1 MQERDRREWTDRLV
15 SAAEYLNRRTLSER
29 LEAWAQ
35 LGMTT
40 PQVKTLVFLDERG
53 PARMGMI
60 ASHLGTSL
68 SATTSVVDRLV
79 QKGMLDRASDPT
91 DRRVVVCEL
100 TSGGR
105 DAVDRFWRLGEERL
119 VPAAEQLGSEDL
131 RAVVHGLE
139 LLRGAAE
146 SVYQQAAEEQADS

>member
-1 MQERDRREWTDRLV
+1 MQDGDREGLIDRFV
-15 SAAEYLNRRTLSER
+15 TAAEYLNRRTLSER

-79 QKGMLDRASDPT
+79 QKDMLERASDPG
-91 DRRVVVCEL
+91 DRRVVICEL
-100 TSGGR
+100 TSTGR
-105 DAVDRFWRLGEERL
+105 DAVDRFWRLGEDRL
-119 VPAAEQLGSEDL
+119 MPVAALLDGEDL
-131 RAVVHGLE
+131 RAAVRGLE

-146 SVYQQAAEEQADS
+146 TVYQQAAEEQDDS

>member
-1 MQERDRREWTDRLV
+1 MQDGDREGLIDRFV
-15 SAAEYLNRRTLSER
+15 TAAEYLNRRTLSER

-79 QKGMLDRASDPT
+79 QKDMLERASDPG
-91 DRRVVVCEL
+91 DRRVVICEL
-100 TSGGR
+100 TSTGR
-105 DAVDRFWRLGEERL
+105 DAVDRFWRLGEDRL
-119 VPAAEQLGSEDL
+119 MPVAALLDGADL
-131 RAVVHGLE
+131 RAAVHGLE

-146 SVYQQAAEEQADS
+146 TVYEQAAEDQDDS

>member
-1 MQERDRREWTDRLV
+1 MQDGDREGLIDRFV
-15 SAAEYLNRRTLSER
+15 TAAEYLNRRTLSER

-79 QKGMLDRASDPT
+79 QKDMLERASDPG
-91 DRRVVVCEL
+91 DRRVVICEL
-100 TSGGR
+100 TSTGR
-105 DAVDRFWRLGEERL
+105 DAVDRFWRLGEDRL
-119 VPAAEQLGSEDL
+119 MPVAALLDGEDL
-131 RAVVHGLE
+131 QAAVHGLE

-146 SVYQQAAEEQADS
+146 TVYQQAAEEQDDS

>member
-1 MQERDRREWTDRLV
+1 MPDGDREGLIDRFV
-15 SAAEYLNRRTLSER
+15 AAAEYLNRRTLSER

-53 PARMGMI
+53 SARMGMI

-79 QKGMLDRASDPT
+79 QKDMLERASDPS
-91 DRRVVVCEL
+91 DRRVVICEL
-100 TSGGR
+100 TATGR
-105 DAVDRFWRLGEERL
+105 DAVDRFWRLGEDRL
-119 VPAAEQLGSEDL
+119 TPVAALLDSEDL
-131 RAVVHGLE
+131 QAAVRGLE

-146 SVYQQAAEEQADS
+146 TVYQQTVEEQADS

>member
-1 MQERDRREWTDRLV
+1 MQDGDRQGLIDRLV
-15 SAAEYLNRRTLSER
+15 DAAEYLNRRTLSDR

-40 PQVKTLVFLDERG
+40 PQVKTLVFLDDRG

-79 QKGMLDRASDPT
+79 QKGMLERASDPT
-91 DRRVVVCEL
+91 DRRVVICEL
-100 TSGGR
+100 TSTGR
-105 DAVDRFWRLGEERL
+105 DAVDRFWRLGEDRL
-119 VPAAEQLGSEDL
+119 VPVTELLSADDLQAAV
-131 RAVVHGLE
+131 RGLE
-139 LLRGAAE
+139 LMRGAAE
-146 SVYQQAAEEQADS
+146 TVHQQMVEDQASS

>member
-1 MQERDRREWTDRLV
+1 MQDGDREGLIDRFV
-15 SAAEYLNRRTLSER
+15 TAAEYLNRRTLSER

-79 QKGMLDRASDPT
+79 QKDMLERASDPS
-91 DRRVVVCEL
+91 DRRVVICEL
-100 TSGGR
+100 TSTGR
-105 DAVDRFWRLGEERL
+105 DAVDRFWRLGEDRL
-119 VPAAEQLGSEDL
+119 MPVAALLDGEDL
-131 RAVVHGLE
+131 SAAVRGLE

-146 SVYQQAAEEQADS
+146 TVYQQTVEEQADS

>member
-1 MQERDRREWTDRLV
+1 MQDGDRQALIDRLID
-15 SAAEYLNRRTLSER
+15 AAEYLNRRTLSER

-79 QKGMLDRASDPT
+79 QKDMLERASDPS
-91 DRRVVVCEL
+91 DRRVVICEL
-100 TSGGR
+100 TSTGR
-105 DAVDRFWRLGEERL
+105 DAVDRFWRLGEDRL
-119 VPAAEQLGSEDL
+119 MPVAALLEGQDL
-131 RAVVHGLE
+131 QSAVQGLE

-146 SVYQQAAEEQADS
+146 TVYQQAVAERANS